1 MIGVTS
7 YLLGKGNP
15 CCEEWTEKRSPPK
28 STGKTKWEEFS
39 REANSIKAIESEMMP
54 AVFQNKVTKEVS
66 VGAEMEE
73 ILNQGRNA
81 EWKWEKKKKSQ
92 EREK

>member
-1 MIGVTS
+1 
-7 YLLGKGNP
+7 
-15 CCEEWTEKRSPPK
+15 
-28 STGKTKWEEFS
+28 
-39 REANSIKAIESEMMP
+39 MMP

>member
-1 MIGVTS
+1 
-7 YLLGKGNP
+7 
-15 CCEEWTEKRSPPK
+15 
-28 STGKTKWEEFS
+28 
-39 REANSIKAIESEMMP
+39 MMP

-81 EWKWEKKKKSQ
+81 EWKGEKKKNPK
-92 EREK
+92 REKSKPHTPVVSLQI